1 MKLISRTSRL
11 ALAVVTVSLAMTAT
25 ACGGEDV
32 GSKAGSPA
40 KPVTL
45 TYWGWTAGAQQTA
58 DEFNKTHKDIQVKF
72 SQITGGPDGY
82 AKITNAIK
90 AGNAPDLAGIEYA
103 QLPEFASQGLLED
116 LSGEAG
122 ATVKAKFPQAVQDL
136 VTLGGKTWAVP
147 FDASPQLLYY
157 RKDLF
162 KKAGVEVPKTWD
174 EYKKAGE
181 KIKKADK
188 NVRIGGWGSDDPM
201 LLAALSWQAGAKW
214 YSVEGDAWKVGINDA
229 ASKKVADY
237 WQGLVKDDVVLKTT
251 FAGDDFNKYKTDG
264 KVASFIGASWSAG
277 GHTVAFPKQSG
288 KWGIA
293 PLPNWGTPASGMY
306 GGTTYAVPKGSKHV
320 KEAAVFAQWV
330 ATDADA
336 VKARLSSLD
345 APSSALPANVEM
357 RDVAASLFDDKG
369 YFGGDDVYKIAGAQ
383 VDTIVPGWTW
393 GPVQVGANT
402 AIQDAAGKGTLVDAL
417 DAGQEAAQKAIK
429 ERGLN
434 LAK

>member
-1 MKLISRTSRL
+1 MKLISRTPRL
-11 ALAVVTVSLAMTAT
+11 ALAAVTVSLAMTVT
-25 ACGGEDV
+25 ACGGEGDSS
-32 GSKAGSPA
+32 GAGSPA
-40 KPVTL
+40 KPVTI

-58 DEFNKTHKDIQVKF
+58 DAFNKAHKDIQVKF

-103 QLPEFASQGLLED
+103 QLPEFAAQGLLED

-122 ATVKAKFPQAVQDL
+122 ATVKEKFPQPIQDL

-162 KKAGVEVPKTWD
+162 QKAGVAVPKTWD
-174 EYKKAGE
+174 EYKKAAAE
-181 KIKKADK
+181 IKKADK
-188 NVRIGGWGSDDPM
+188 NVRIAAWGPDDPM

-214 YSVEGDAWKVGINDA
+214 YGVEGDAWKVGINDA

-237 WQGLVKDDVVLKTT
+237 WQGMAEDDLVAKASFT
-251 FAGDDFNKYKTDG
+251 GEDFNKLKTEG

-293 PLPNWGTPASGMY
+293 PLPNWGTASSGMY

-330 ATDADA
+330 ATEADA
-336 VKARLSSLD
+336 INARLSSLD

-357 RDVAASLFDDKG
+357 REVAAGLFDDKG
-369 YFGGDDVYKIAGAQ
+369 YFGDDDVYEIAGAQ

-393 GPVQVGANT
+393 GPVQVGTNT
-402 AIQDAAGKGTLVDAL
+402 AIQDAAGKGTLADAL
-417 DAGQEAAQKAIK
+417 DAGQEAAAKAIE